1 MATAAWRS
9 SLRTASFRGVQ
20 FKVSSAD
27 REAGRRTV
35 THEFLGRDE
44 PYVEDLGRKARTF
57 SVEGYVLGPDYM
69 PARDAL
75 LAACEEQGPGRLVL
89 PWSDEVTV
97 QLTACRVKES
107 QAEGGMATFSLQF
120 TEAGSAA
127 TPTGAPRMD
136 ALVDQQADDAMDAAD
151 EELDNSL
158 DWRGAPSW
166 IAENVVGNVQ
176 GIAGSIAEGVA
187 GFVAP
192 AGELFDY
199 AQGVASDAMGL
210 ASGVASTLRPLYGL
224 VTSVMQGNILQLAT
238 RFAGTVGLGSLVALG
253 TSLASFRLSGLF
265 SPLTS
270 LFGFLSPRR
279 RSSTP
284 ATAYVPATPQQ
295 VISPTSYRALA
306 MANEQA
312 LARYHHAG
320 MVTALCKTAAT
331 VIPPS
336 QADATAL
343 RVAVNDSVD
352 AVLDNTRSDA
362 VYARFT
368 DLRRTTVAAITA
380 NAGNAPQVTILQ
392 VPAPRPSLVLA
403 HLAAPGQDPT
413 RIEADMVTRN
423 RIRHPGFPD
432 CYPLEVITRG

>member
-120 TEAGSAA
+120 TEAGAAA

-151 EELDNSL
+151 EELDEAL
-158 DWRGAPSW
+158 DTEGRPSW
-166 IAENVVGNVQ
+166 VAEALQGDVRAIALRLADALGLGEEASAV
-176 GIAGSIAEGVA
+176 ADMDLAAYKGSIAE
-187 GFVAP
+187 
-192 AGELFDY
+192 L
-199 AQGVASDAMGL
+199 
-210 ASGVASTLRPLYGL
+210 LRPLYAAAAPLGD
-224 VTSVMQGNILQLAT
+224 S
-238 RFAGTVGLGSLVALG
+238 GTMPGGTANALLEEADYSLPTPVDG
-253 TSLASFRLSGLF
+253 TSSHRKA
-265 SPLTS
+265 
-270 LFGFLSPRR
+270 
-279 RSSTP
+279 
-284 ATAYVPATPQQ
+284 V
-295 VISPTSYRALA
+295 RA
-306 MANEQA
+306 NTQA
-312 LARYHHAG
+312 LSQYHREAC
-320 MVTALCKTAAT
+320 VAQACRAAAYTVPPSRAEAAT
-331 VIPPS
+331 
-336 QADATAL
+336 L
-343 RVAVNDSVD
+343 RTDIGDGVD
-352 AVLDNTRSDA
+352 NMLDNTRSDA

-380 NAGNAPQVTILQ
+380 NAGNAPQVTTLQ

-413 RIEADMVTRN
+413 RIEADMVARN